1 MSEEEAVM
9 EIAPRALSQQLMALP
24 AGKRLEAILARP
36 DAAAVVAA
44 LPVQDFFFSVKEL
57 GPDDAWPLLA
67 LGEVQQL
74 VHLFDLEWWE
84 KDVIQPAKAVRHAVY
99 GLLKRGRFA
108 LGVRGIH
115 IGKQIRVV
123 TGFDTQDEMQFV
135 ALQFLDMGRIGA

>member
-9 EIAPRALSQQLMALP
+9 EIAPRALSRQLMALP

-67 LGEVQQL
+67 LG
-74 VHLFDLEWWE
+74 
-84 KDVIQPAKAVRHAVY
+84 
-99 GLLKRGRFA
+99 
-108 LGVRGIH
+108 
-115 IGKQIRVV
+115 
-123 TGFDTQDEMQFV
+123 
-135 ALQFLDMGRIGA
+135 